1 MSCARAGSKGQRTRV
16 RFVGMWASGL
26 QHALRNCLLRPQSA
40 PDPFPAPRHLTG
52 PPPRPLTQTP
62 VGLSQFSVKVC
73 LPVSICCLTPL
84 TRTTRLPQRS
94 SALGVNLSLCPPSVP
109 TPASLAGCGGLQRRS
124 GLSSVHPLSPAPEP
138 SPTAEPTL
146 FTLPPLPGRTGPSL
160 TSGHDI
166 RTWVSSSG
174 L

>member
-1 MSCARAGSKGQRTRV
+1 
-16 RFVGMWASGL
+16 MWASGL

-94 SALGVNLSLCPPSVP
+94 SALGVNLLLRPPSVP
-109 TPASLAGCGGLQRRS
+109 TPASPAGCGGLPPAA
-124 GLSSVHPLSPAPEP
+124 GAAFLLSTLSALHQSPLLRQSHLCAW
-138 SPTAEPTL
+138 AA
-146 FTLPPLPGRTGPSL
+146 
-160 TSGHDI
+160 
-166 RTWVSSSG
+166 
-174 L
+174 